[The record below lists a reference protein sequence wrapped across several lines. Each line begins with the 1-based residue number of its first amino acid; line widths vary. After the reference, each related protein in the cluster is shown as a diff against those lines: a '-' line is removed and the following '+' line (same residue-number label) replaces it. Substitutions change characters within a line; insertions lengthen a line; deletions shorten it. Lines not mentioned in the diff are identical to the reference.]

1 MLTVPIMWIGLQRGA
16 NSYNYT
22 NENAYST
29 AYNKLNLDRT
39 DDMGLLE
46 TGVNEICSMSFAQF
60 GRPYGK
66 IHAIKSPFHSVPT
79 LPEMSK
85 KVLSQLPSGPSK
97 VSD

>member
-1 MLTVPIMWIGLQRGA
+1 
-16 NSYNYT
+16 
-22 NENAYST
+22 
-29 AYNKLNLDRT
+29 
-39 DDMGLLE
+39 MGLLE

-60 GRPYGK
+60 GRPHGR

-97 VSD
+97 VTPLGTTIFYACYSKLKVHKDCGYTS